1 MLLTSAEA
9 SWPWNPTIR
18 RCPALRTLSRMA
30 PSSAPEPLAHRVADL
45 AAVRRLA
52 LAIEG
57 GHRRLHRLA
66 HVLGRGGARLRDRF
80 LHRGLDVGI
89 RSLGGQVALQQRELL
104 LLLLDQL
111 RVVGLAELEDGGLPL
126 ADEALHHTRGR
137 GVVERGLLLD
147 LAVHERGL

>member
-1 MLLTSAEA
+1 MFLTSAEA

-30 PSSAPEPLAHRVADL
+30 SAPEPLAHRVADL
-45 AAVRRLA
+45 APVRRLA
-52 LAIEG
+52 LGLEG
-57 GHRRLHRLA
+57 SHRRLHRLA

-111 RVVGLAELEDGGLPL
+111 RAVGLAELEDGVLAL
-126 ADEALHHTRGR
+126 ADEALQHT
-137 GVVERGLLLD
+137 
-147 LAVHERGL
+147 